1 MPYKDLKVLIVDDA
15 RVMRNIIRRLFHDLG
30 IKQTDEAKDGK
41 EALKKLYSGHY
52 DFMTLDWGM
61 PNLNGYESLKRVRM
75 LRKLRALYVLMVTA
89 DAHRTQVEKALDAGA
104 DNYIVKPFTSELF
117 TAKVEDLLQNGRREK
132 SELLAAFDR
141 ERTNLT
147 TKATPAH
154 CVEDKAASAV
164 QPVGGNAAST
174 AEPVENNAA
183 SAAKPAV
190 DNADS
195 ASATAKFCPDCGTRS
210 KGVAKFCF
218 NCGFSLN
225 IDPAPS

>member
-1 MPYKDLKVLIVDDA
+1 MSHNDLKVLIVDDA
-15 RVMRNIIRRLFHDLG
+15 RVMRNIIRRLFHDMG

-75 LRKLRALYVLMVTA
+75 LRKLRSLYVLMVTA

-117 TAKVEDLLQNGRREK
+117 IAKVQDLLENGRREK
-132 SELLAAFDR
+132 SELLEAFDR

-147 TKATPAH
+147 TRPAPAH
-154 CVEDKAASAV
+154 AVEGNTASAV
-164 QPVGGNAAST
+164 QPEGDTAASS
-174 AEPVENNAA
+174 ARPVEDNAA
-183 SAAKPAV
+183 SAAEPV
-190 DNADS
+190 EDNADS
-195 ASATAKFCPDCGTRS
+195 PAAKFCPDCGTKS
-210 KGVAKFCF
+210 QGAAKFCF

-225 IDPAPS
+225 VDPAPS